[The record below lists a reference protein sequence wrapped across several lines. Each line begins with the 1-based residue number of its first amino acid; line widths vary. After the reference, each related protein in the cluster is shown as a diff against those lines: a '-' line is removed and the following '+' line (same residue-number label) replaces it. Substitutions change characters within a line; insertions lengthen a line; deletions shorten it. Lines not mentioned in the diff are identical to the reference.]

1 MSNWM
6 EELDELTK
14 GMKGRK
20 PFAPV
25 DDDDAEDGDGDGYAD
40 TDGDG
45 DDDDEYCPPSKMKK
59 GRVTEPGSRDKGP
72 YPAAPNGDDDD
83 EEGGAAVHDPD
94 VLDRNAAQQG
104 GKKQKNKFPTGPKQ
118 VTKSVADFA
127 DDDLTEAMDASPA
140 LESLVK
146 SLDQFGAHL
155 LNQVAKSLK
164 QQRRA
169 IAAELETVAAGQGV
183 IGRAV
188 AKGLT
193 SNQDIL
199 KSLAGE
205 VEEIAKQPR
214 PRKGVQ
220 KGVERKFAGGE
231 APKPFNREEL
241 MNKSLKALREG
252 RISVMESAK
261 VDAYLNGNAAH
272 GRAPMLPPEDLL
284 TKINNA

>member
-1 MSNWM
+1 M

-20 PFAPV
+20 PPAQ
-25 DDDDAEDGDGDGYAD
+25 DDEEDGDGDGDGYAD

-45 DDDDEYCPPSKMKK
+45 EDDDEVCPPARPVKK

-72 YPAAPNGDDDD
+72 YPASDNGDDDD
-83 EEGGAAVHDPD
+83 DDHEAAVHDPE
-94 VLDRNAAQQG
+94 VLDRNAAQRG
-104 GKKQKNKFPTGPKQ
+104 GKKQKNKFPTSPKQ

-127 DDDLTEAMDASPA
+127 DEDLTEAMDASPA

-164 QQRRA
+164 QQRRQ
-169 IAAELETVAAGQGV
+169 IAAELATVASGQGV

-220 KGVERKFAGGE
+220 KGVERKFPGGE

-261 VDAYLNGNAAH
+261 VDAYLNGNAAQ
-272 GRAPMLPPEDLL
+272 GRPPMLPPEDLL
-284 TKINNA
+284 TKINNS